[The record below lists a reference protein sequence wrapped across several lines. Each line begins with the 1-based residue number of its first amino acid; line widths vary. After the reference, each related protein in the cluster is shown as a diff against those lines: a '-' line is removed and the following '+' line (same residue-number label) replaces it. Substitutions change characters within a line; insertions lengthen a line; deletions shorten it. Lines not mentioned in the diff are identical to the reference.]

1 MYDIKNRWERSF
13 YVTVSILCMYIS
25 EDSLT
30 VKAGDEVRTLSLDNM
45 LKRQEDAKRAAM
57 TAANKN
63 PRRR

>member
-1 MYDIKNRWERSF
+1 MS
-13 YVTVSILCMYIS
+13 
-25 EDSLT
+25 
-30 VKAGDEVRTLSLDNM
+30 VKAGDEMRTLTMDNM

>member
-1 MYDIKNRWERSF
+1 M
-13 YVTVSILCMYIS
+13 
-25 EDSLT
+25 T
-30 VKAGDEVRTLSLDNM
+30 VKAGDEERTLKVDDM

>member
-1 MYDIKNRWERSF
+1 MS
-13 YVTVSILCMYIS
+13 
-25 EDSLT
+25 
-30 VKAGDEVRTLSLDNM
+30 VKAGDEVRDVTLDNM